1 MPKRRPIREK
11 LLLGGLL
18 VGIMV
23 AVLSASGFLGIYS
36 YRRLVR
42 GLSRRAGELPQ
53 ASALGDAVGR
63 LRLLHA
69 AGSGPGAVDP
79 GDDFPA
85 ALARVDIALR
95 RYRVELESG

>member
-23 AVLSASGFLGIYS
+23 AVLSVSGFLGIYS

-53 ASALGDAVGR
+53 ASALGDAV
-63 LRLLHA
+63 
-69 AGSGPGAVDP
+69 
-79 GDDFPA
+79 
-85 ALARVDIALR
+85 
-95 RYRVELESG
+95 